1 MFVLTIFNAHCS
13 CRAGE
18 ELFWWYDYQHLSRL
32 RRTSS
37 PSLDASRESPVSSA
51 AIPVT
56 NASPAVVDAGV
67 AHSSPAVVA
76 SGTVPLAAQSSPA
89 VGLAPK
95 AQQKTA
101 KTKPA
106 QQDKQKPKKK
116 VLRPRTP
123 WHLAYPLAPLQVVNV
138 DAYGVPFVPGDAP
151 NPSDMSRSAA
161 STVVAPQPSLS
172 SSTPSVPIA
181 LPPSAVG
188 NISSSVSSSSKSDTG
203 NRHKDKR
210 QRGEKRHRSSSH
222 GRRRGKGKKSRRR
235 SPSESSRSSSSS
247 DCSVSSESP
256 KKKKVEKQRSGRKR
270 ERPFKPDDDEVD
282 RIFKQ
287 LVTNNPF
294 LHSRRGVN
302 QVWKGHLQKLHDDGY
317 ASGCTKQKTFTAW
330 ATLKCKER
338 YLVRLAESRR
348 NGTGEVMPPSP
359 LDEVMW
365 KWEEK
370 KLGAKTSKNPL
381 HAELLRE
388 SCTST
393 AARLDAM
400 TEKIQKAAA
409 EKYGSGATEHTSHS
423 PTRRNTPTPT
433 SATKLFSP
441 SGRGP
446 GNADARMAFG
456 EAMLSLTR
464 VADGE
469 AQLMQQLLSAMQQP
483 QETHRPQAGLDE
495 QVQHVELL
503 AALQTAGDEYRPLVS
518 FAPAIY
524 AALGIAALSD
534 FPFVSLSD
542 VEAVQLPAM
551 QKRTLLRLARA
562 HSVGTKISD

>member
-1 MFVLTIFNAHCS
+1 
-13 CRAGE
+13 
-18 ELFWWYDYQHLSRL
+18 
-32 RRTSS
+32 
-37 PSLDASRESPVSSA
+37 
-51 AIPVT
+51 
-56 NASPAVVDAGV
+56 
-67 AHSSPAVVA
+67 
-76 SGTVPLAAQSSPA
+76 
-89 VGLAPK
+89 
-95 AQQKTA
+95 
-101 KTKPA
+101 
-106 QQDKQKPKKK
+106 
-116 VLRPRTP
+116 
-123 WHLAYPLAPLQVVNV
+123 
-138 DAYGVPFVPGDAP
+138 
-151 NPSDMSRSAA
+151 
-161 STVVAPQPSLS
+161 
-172 SSTPSVPIA
+172 
-181 LPPSAVG
+181 
-188 NISSSVSSSSKSDTG
+188 
-203 NRHKDKR
+203 
-210 QRGEKRHRSSSH
+210 
-222 GRRRGKGKKSRRR
+222 
-235 SPSESSRSSSSS
+235 
-247 DCSVSSESP
+247 VSSESP

-270 ERPFKPDDDEVD
+270 EPPFKPDDDEID

-294 LHSRRGVN
+294 LHTRRGVN

-317 ASGCTKQKTFTAW
+317 ASGCPKQKTFTAW

-338 YLVRLAESRR
+338 YLVRQAESRR

-359 LDEVMW
+359 LDEVMR

-370 KLGAKTSKNPL
+370 KLGAKSSKNPL

-393 AARLDAM
+393 AGRLDAM
-400 TEKIQKAAA
+400 TDKIQKAAA
-409 EKYGSGATEHTSHS
+409 EKYGSGATEHISQS

-433 SATKLFSP
+433 SANKLFSP

-446 GNADARMAFG
+446 GNADARLAFS

-483 QETHRPQAGLDE
+483 QETPRSQAGLDE
-495 QVQHVELL
+495 QVEHVELV
-503 AALQTAGDEYRPLVS
+503 AALQSAGDEYRPLVS

-534 FPFVSLSD
+534 FAFVSLSD

>member
-1 MFVLTIFNAHCS
+1 M
-13 CRAGE
+13 R
-18 ELFWWYDYQHLSRL
+18 LS
-32 RRTSS
+32 SS
-37 PSLDASRESPVSSA
+37 PSLDASRDSPVPSASTVPLAAQSSPA
-51 AIPVT
+51 VA
-56 NASPAVVDAGV
+56 NASPAGVDAGV

-101 KTKPA
+101 QKKPA
-106 QQDKQKPKKK
+106 QQDKQKSQKK

-181 LPPSAVG
+181 LPPSAAVE

-203 NRHKDKR
+203 NRHKDKS

-270 ERPFKPDDDEVD
+270 EPPFKPDDDEMD

-317 ASGCTKQKTFTAW
+317 ASCCKKQKTFTAW

-370 KLGAKTSKNPL
+370 KLGAKNSKNPL

-393 AARLDAM
+393 AGRLDAM
-400 TEKIQKAAA
+400 TDKIQKAAA
-409 EKYGSGATEHTSHS
+409 EKYGSGAAEHISQS

-446 GNADARMAFG
+446 GNADARLAFS

-495 QVQHVELL
+495 QVKHVELL
-503 AALQTAGDEYRPLVS
+503 AALQSAGDEYRPLLS

-534 FPFVSLSD
+534 FPFVSISD